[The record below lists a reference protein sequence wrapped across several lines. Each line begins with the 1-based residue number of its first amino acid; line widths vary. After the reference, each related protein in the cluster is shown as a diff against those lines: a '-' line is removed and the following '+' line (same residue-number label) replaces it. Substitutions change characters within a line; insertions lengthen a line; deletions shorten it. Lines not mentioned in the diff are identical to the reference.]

1 MLVFNEMSH
10 DKGLF
15 CLIFMLTI
23 NSFCFGR
30 MTKILVKF
38 VQIISSTSTGKF
50 SIKRK
55 AWKIEKK
62 IVL

>member
-1 MLVFNEMSH
+1 MHKKQNVRMLVFNEMSH
-10 DKGLF
+10 DNGLF

-38 VQIISSTSTGKF
+38 VQIVSSTSTGKF
-50 SIKRK
+50 SVVKRK
-55 AWKIEKK
+55 A
-62 IVL
+62 

>member
-38 VQIISSTSTGKF
+38 VQIVSSTSTGKF
-50 SIKRK
+50 SVVKRK
-55 AWKIEKK
+55 A
-62 IVL
+62 